1 MNGGVGS
8 TRQHSEI
15 EFTKAIKGFY
25 HFGKM
30 DISGESEIHT
40 TLVWF
45 PLQASIVRR
54 LLNEIIRLDS
64 NFISNS
70 ISHKKENDNDWFK
83 FCRCENLNDKARVK
97 PLALRHLSGI
107 D

>member
-1 MNGGVGS
+1 
-8 TRQHSEI
+8 
-15 EFTKAIKGFY
+15 
-25 HFGKM
+25 M

-45 PLQASIVRR
+45 PLQASTVRR
-54 LLNEIIRLDS
+54 LLNEIIRLVS
-64 NFISNS
+64 NIISNS
-70 ISHKKENDNDWFK
+70 VNRKNENYNDWFK
-83 FCRCENLNDKARVK
+83 FCRCENLNDKAGVK